1 MRILDR
7 YVLAEVGKVLAVAL
21 LAFVVVFDVVDLFDN
36 IDTYMDRKASL
47 TSVVRYYAFL
57 LPWEFVLVLPVG
69 ALLATLLAIG
79 NLARHR
85 ELVAMKA
92 CGISLYRIMTP
103 LLTLGLLLT
112 LAALVLGETVVPRTN
127 ALKRHVERV
136 EIRGKKPKPTK
147 KSSNLYHL
155 GRDGSTY
162 FVRRAGDD
170 NTLTGVVILE
180 PSGTGALAGR
190 IDAARASWD
199 GARWVFRDGYL
210 RYFVGEQE
218 YVIHFAEAAFS
229 SLDDPP
235 ADLRAVHSDPEEMPY
250 FELRERIRR
259 LERGGQDARR
269 EKVDLLFKV
278 SFPLANLVVVLVGAP
293 LAANPRRGGVGV
305 GFGLSLTLSFL
316 YYGLFKASQ
325 ALGYAGTLPGTV
337 AAWVPN
343 TLFLAGATIGLLKAR
358 T

>member
-7 YVLAEVGKVLAVAL
+7 YVLSEVLKILAVAL

-36 IDTYMDRKASL
+36 IDTYMDRKASMS
-47 TSVVRYYAFL
+47 SVARYYAFL
-57 LPWEFVLVLPVG
+57 LPWEFVLVLPIG
-69 ALLATLLAIG
+69 ALLSTLLAVG

-92 CGISLYRIMTP
+92 SGISLYRIMAP
-103 LLTLGLLLT
+103 LLALGVVLT
-112 LAALVLGETVVPRTN
+112 VAALVLGETVVPRTN
-127 ALKRHVERV
+127 ALKRRVQRV
-136 EIRGKKPKPTK
+136 EIRGRQPRPTK
-147 KSSNLYHL
+147 RSSNLYHL
-155 GRDGSTY
+155 GRYGSTY
-162 FVRRAGDD
+162 FVRRASDD
-170 NTLTGVVILE
+170 NTLTGVVVLE
-180 PSGTGALAGR
+180 HVATGRLAGR

-199 GARWVFRDGYL
+199 GDRWVFRDGYL
-210 RYFVGEQE
+210 RYFVAERE
-218 YVIHFAEAAFS
+218 YVLRFAEAAFS
-229 SLDDPP
+229 DLDDPP
-235 ADLRAVHSDPEEMPY
+235 GDLRALRRDPEEMHY

-269 EKVDLLFKV
+269 EKVDLLFKI

-325 ALGYAGTLPGTV
+325 ALGYAGTLPGAL

-343 TLFLAGATIGLLKAR
+343 ALFLLGATMGLLKAR

>member
-1 MRILDR
+1 MRILDK
-7 YVLAEVGKVLAVAL
+7 YLLSEVIKILVVAV

-36 IDTYMDRKASL
+36 IDTYMDRKASVG
-47 TSVVRYYAFL
+47 SVVRYYALL
-57 LPWEFVLVLPVG
+57 LPWEFVLVLPIG
-69 ALLATLLAIG
+69 ALLATLLAVG

-92 CGISLYRIMTP
+92 SGISLYRIMMP
-103 LLTLGLLLT
+103 LLALGVTLT
-112 LAALVLGETVVPRTN
+112 VAALVLGETAVPRTN
-127 ALKRHVERV
+127 ALKQHVERV
-136 EIRGKKPKPTK
+136 EIRGKKPKPTRR
-147 KSSNLYHL
+147 STNLYHL
-155 GRDGSTY
+155 GRRGSTY

-170 NTLTGVVILE
+170 HSLSGVVVLE
-180 PSGTGALAGR
+180 HLATGRLTGR
-190 IDAARASWD
+190 IDAARAAWD
-199 GARWVFRDGYL
+199 GRRWIFRNGYL
-210 RYFVGEQE
+210 RYFRADQEQ
-218 YVIHFAEAAFS
+218 VLSFAEAAFS
-229 SLDDPP
+229 DLDDPP
-235 ADLRAVHSDPEEMPY
+235 GDLRAIRRDPEEMHY

-269 EKVDLLFKV
+269 EKVDLLFKI
-278 SFPLANLVVVLVGAP
+278 SFPVANLVVVIVGAP

-325 ALGYAGTLPGTV
+325 ALGYAGTLPVGL

-343 TLFLAGATIGLLKAR
+343 ALFLAGATIGLLKAR